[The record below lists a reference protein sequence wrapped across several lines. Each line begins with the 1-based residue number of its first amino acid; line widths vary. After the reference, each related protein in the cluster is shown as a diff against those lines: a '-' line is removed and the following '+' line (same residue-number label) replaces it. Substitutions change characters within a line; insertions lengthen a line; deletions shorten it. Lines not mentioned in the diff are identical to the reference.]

1 MKSCKW
7 ALTIG
12 QKNRQAHIK
21 LFEIKLTRKI
31 QSPFSNAL
39 YGCLLQNSFIV
50 VFFQHQNIEQ
60 NINDM
65 KVAKFFKTTL
75 SDKNKRLLIKM
86 IRTKDY

>member
-1 MKSCKW
+1 MKSWKW

-21 LFEIKLTRKI
+21 LFEIKLTRKM

-39 YGCLLQNSFIV
+39 YGCLLQNSFIM

-60 NINDM
+60 NIND
-65 KVAKFFKTTL
+65 
-75 SDKNKRLLIKM
+75 SRRLQNFLKPPFLIK
-86 IRTKDY
+86 TKDY